1 MVYILKNPGF
11 SRSIFNVP
19 KDKYFQSMVIVLL
32 NGQSNVQR

>member
-32 NGQSNVQR
+32 DGQSNVQR

>member
-19 KDKYFQSMVIVLL
+19 KDKYFHSMMIMLL
-32 NGQSNVQR
+32 DSQTDVQR

>member
-19 KDKYFQSMVIVLL
+19 KDKYFQSMMIMLL
-32 NGQSNVQR
+32 DSQTDVQR